1 MFVFKFDTCILLILL
16 GLGRPCWVLKSQLTW
31 NSQCTPGWPQ
41 NHIHLPVTNWHM
53 CIFFLILCALVFCL
67 NAYVSAGPPG
77 TGAID
82 SCELPCR
89 CWEWNW
95 GSQEE
100 QSVLFNLCAII
111 PMRFFFWGG
120 FFFALLRQFNSP
132 GCLGTHSVGQA
143 SLELSNL
150 PTAASWVPGLKT
162 CATTDQYVHV
172 NY

>member
-1 MFVFKFDTCILLILL
+1 MYTPNTSGAGETLL
-16 GLGRPCWVLKSQLTW
+16 GLKEPADLELTMYTRMTSKSHTPACHQLA
-31 NSQCTPGWPQ
+31 
-41 NHIHLPVTNWHM
+41 HVH
-53 CIFFLILCALVFCL
+53 FFLILCALVFCL

-111 PMRFFFWGG
+111 PMRFFWGG
-120 FFFALLRQFNSP
+120 FFFCLLRQFNSP

-150 PTAASWVPGLKT
+150 PTAAS
-162 CATTDQYVHV
+162 
-172 NY
+172 